1 MVRKGLRRLAE
12 AAVAAEDVK
21 QPVILIRDMVK
32 TYVIGGQE
40 VHALAGISLDV
51 FPGEF
56 VAIMGPSGSGK
67 STLMHMIGCLD
78 VPNSGRYNLDG
89 TEVAEMDEVELA
101 HIRNKKI
108 GFVFQGYNLLSR
120 TTALEN
126 VMLPLV
132 YGREPNGEPRAIAA
146 LERVGLGDRLQ
157 HKSNEL
163 SGGQQQRV
171 AIARAIANDP
181 KLLLADEPTGNLS
194 SEQSEEIMQ
203 IFQELNEEGVTV
215 VMVTHEPDI
224 AHHCKRILTLRDGLI
239 TGDEMNATPLKAAD
253 ELTRMR
259 EQVVATVVKPPGTP

>member
-1 MVRKGLRRLAE
+1 M
-12 AAVAAEDVK
+12 AAEDVK